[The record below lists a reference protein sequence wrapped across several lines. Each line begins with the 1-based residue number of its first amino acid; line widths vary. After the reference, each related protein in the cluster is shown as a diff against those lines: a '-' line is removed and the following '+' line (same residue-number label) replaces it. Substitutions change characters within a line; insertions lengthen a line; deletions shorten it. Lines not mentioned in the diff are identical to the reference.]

1 MTRTRRPKGKGM
13 LSGDTPLYKL
23 REHTSVPST
32 GEWDVRKT
40 ETMGEIHATR
50 PATGISVKHPRAA
63 AWMTCKLHKKKIY
76 PRGTDLHLSPGLP
89 ARGNA
94 ILVNLEGAP
103 KPSATGAG
111 ESTAVLLFAFQVLIC
126 NISTRL
132 QIKKWYK
139 NVNDRHVTPIPLSTC
154 PHMSSC

>member
-1 MTRTRRPKGKGM
+1 MTRTRRPKEKM

-63 AWMTCKLHKKKIY
+63 A
-76 PRGTDLHLSPGLP
+76 
-89 ARGNA
+89 
-94 ILVNLEGAP
+94 
-103 KPSATGAG
+103 
-111 ESTAVLLFAFQVLIC
+111 
-126 NISTRL
+126 
-132 QIKKWYK
+132 
-139 NVNDRHVTPIPLSTC
+139 
-154 PHMSSC
+154 

>member
-1 MTRTRRPKGKGM
+1 M

-63 AWMTCKLHKKKIY
+63 A
-76 PRGTDLHLSPGLP
+76 
-89 ARGNA
+89 
-94 ILVNLEGAP
+94 
-103 KPSATGAG
+103 
-111 ESTAVLLFAFQVLIC
+111 
-126 NISTRL
+126 
-132 QIKKWYK
+132 
-139 NVNDRHVTPIPLSTC
+139 
-154 PHMSSC
+154 